1 MKFLFCLFEVV
12 VRRRNNL
19 PYYFTLFGVV
29 GKYLLL
35 YLVVVFFRSA
45 YDSFDLI
52 MEEHFF

>member
-12 VRRRNNL
+12 VHRQNNL

-35 YLVVVFFRSA
+35 YLAVVFFRCA
-45 YDSFDLI
+45 LDSFNLI